1 PEQARN
7 VADPRSD
14 VYSLGILAYQMLAG
28 RPPFQGKDYLEV
40 IFQHMK
46 ESPRAVREINP
57 TTDLPP
63 EVEALVLRCL
73 QKDPGLRYQSM
84 DEVLEALREVAHLTG
99 MSGIFPERR
108 PTTGSGPMSSSGLH
122 ARSISG
128 PVTAP
133 RAQLDREIE
142 IEDVGEEKK
151 GGKILP
157 ALLFVTAVLLG
168 FVVVWLWL
176 PKGDQAQVVTTPP
189 PQPVAVAAPVVAAP
203 KA

>member
-1 PEQARN
+1 
-7 VADPRSD
+7 VLKCLSK
-14 VYSLGILAYQMLAG
+14 
-28 RPPFQGKDYLEV
+28 RPD
-40 IFQHMK
+40 H
-46 ESPRAVREINP
+46 
-57 TTDLPP
+57 
-63 EVEALVLRCL
+63 
-73 QKDPGLRYQSM
+73 RYQSM

-108 PTTGSGPMSSSGLH
+108 TTTGSGPMSTSGVHARGGSGPMSSSGLH

-203 KA
+203 MVPEPAPAPEKKMVRFHVLTEPAGAHVEG